1 MKQTFRKI
9 WLAFRKHILTDI
21 KKGNIS
27 KPLHFLLA
35 VFKRKFLGYPYVALI
50 ETGNFCNI
58 CCPTCTTPHRKIKRE
73 KALMSFE
80 NFKKVIDNIKDS
92 VHIAHLYYSGEPLL
106 HPDICRMANYAHKN
120 HLYTSISTNA
130 TLLDKEKA
138 KEIFQSGLDE
148 IIVCLDGVKKES
160 YEAFR
165 VGANFET
172 VMENIKYFCSQKQAL
187 RRQKPF
193 IEMQF
198 VLHRFNQN
206 EVPAVQKLAQE
217 LKVDRLHIKTF
228 ALGEYAYSPGEIAE
242 LSAKYFPDSGDALAK
257 RRYEKQGDKL
267 VVKEPPQFCSMV
279 KSLAFILVDG
289 RLSMCCYDLQGEY
302 IWGNMLNQKLKSV
315 WFNKELAEKRKIA
328 IERRY
333 PLCKKCSIY

>member
-1 MKQTFRKI
+1 MKQWIRKI
-9 WLAFRKHILTDI
+9 RLAFRKHILADL
-21 KKGNIS
+21 KRGNVS

-50 ETGNFCNI
+50 ETGNYCNI
-58 CCPTCTTPHRKIKRE
+58 CCPTCTTPHRKIQRKKE
-73 KALMSFE
+73 LMSFE
-80 NFKKVIDNIKDS
+80 NFKRVIDNIKDS
-92 VHIAHLYYSGEPLL
+92 VHITHLYYSGEPLL

-138 KEIFQSGLDE
+138 KEIFESGLDE
-148 IIVCLDGVKKES
+148 IILCLDGVKKES

-172 VMENIKYFCSQKQAL
+172 VMENISYFCSKKQAL
-187 RRQKPF
+187 KLQKPF

-198 VLHRFNQN
+198 VLNRFNQN
-206 EVPAVQKLAQE
+206 EVEAVRKLAQN

-228 ALGEYAYSPGEIAE
+228 ALGEYAYTPQEIEE
-242 LSAKYFPDSGDALAK
+242 LSAKYFPEGEDNLGK
-257 RRYEKQGDKL
+257 RRYQKEGGRL
-267 VVKEPPQFCSMV
+267 VVKAPPRFCPMV

-302 IWGNMLNQKLKSV
+302 IWGDMLSQKLKDV
-315 WFNKELAEKRKIA
+315 WFNQELAEKRKMA